1 MAIVTQTDKR
11 SGITYAY
18 DTEYYWNKD
27 KKQSRSKRI
36 CVGKVDP
43 VTGEII
49 PTRGRSK
56 KGKSKTGKLSP
67 NKTGPKPFSESKHLF
82 YGATY
87 LLESFADEMGLTHDL
102 KQCFPDT
109 YKAPLDRLFPD
120 S

>member
-18 DTEYYWNKD
+18 DTEYYWDKD

-49 PTRGRSK
+49 PTKGLPTRAGFGAVQELGALGEITGRP
-56 KGKSKTGKLSP
+56 TAAAARPIRLSYR
-67 NKTGPKPFSESKHLF
+67 KIGRASCRE
-82 YGATY
+82 
-87 LLESFADEMGLTHDL
+87 
-102 KQCFPDT
+102 
-109 YKAPLDRLFPD
+109 RV
-120 S
+120 

>member
-18 DTEYYWNKD
+18 DTEYYWDKD

-43 VTGEII
+43 VTDEII

-56 KGKSKTGKLSP
+56 KGESKAGKLSP
-67 NKTGPKPFSESKHLF
+67 NKTGPKPFSESKHPVLRSHISS
-82 YGATY
+82 GI
-87 LLESFADEMGLTHDL
+87 L
-102 KQCFPDT
+102 CRR
-109 YKAPLDRLFPD
+109 DRSD